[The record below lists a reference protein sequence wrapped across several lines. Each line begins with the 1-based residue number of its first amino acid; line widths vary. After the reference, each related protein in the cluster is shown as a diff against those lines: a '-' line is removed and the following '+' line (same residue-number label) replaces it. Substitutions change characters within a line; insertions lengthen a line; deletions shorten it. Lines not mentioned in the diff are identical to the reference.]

1 MTCLHEPALSRLG
14 AFLQAETV
22 ASAMSRSPA
31 CIEETATMQEAAAR
45 MLKARG
51 REGERGV

>member
-1 MTCLHEPALSRLG
+1 MTCPHEPALSRLG